1 MVATHLIC
9 DAMYGN
15 QAACVAQASDW
26 GNNQQFMDTPFPT
39 LSIDLLDALPQAGA
53 TLAPAP
59 PAAISAP
66 SVTAPALAAAA
77 QQVAATPMVA
87 VPSASMPA
95 AERPVVPGT
104 GLREALA
111 LALELAP
118 QVIDNLVGRALLG
131 MDRQSTAHP
140 DAAQRSLLDSSAVA
154 MDANRRRWSKQ
165 FTALLRVAFAHP
177 PAADAAL
184 PKADVRICASEMA
197 QLDSLVLAA
206 GSKRGNP
213 LGPASY
219 VRAMFELISRSEARQ
234 EQRQVWS
241 HFLLGAL
248 GTQLAWAYLQMGA
261 SLRTPGSR
269 DVPKGA
275 DAKEFAEY
283 ADYVY
288 GLGGKAPPDL
298 PAPPMPKPEV
308 TPEMRALAQEAQRTV
323 KKLRGVLGMP
333 EPEPVA
339 EGDDEMA
346 LMMQDIEE
354 SERLMIEVSKRGL
367 QIPTDETPAEV
378 GDKLT
383 RQIERLIDDY
393 RNVTTSALARVPTP
407 LRDALE
413 KLQQPLERLAAVD
426 ASLVSK
432 SDHAVRILLDA
443 IAKRSLLFA
452 NETTE
457 GFSSFFTPVQKM
469 LEAVSQVAQPSAK
482 VYEQALVRLQPLW
495 AQQDEELK
503 KLDQLKER
511 SLAQMEVRK
520 QLASRLAFELVSRRD
535 ASDAPVP
542 VKQFLMGPWA
552 QVLARAQLHPQ
563 HAQDEQRYEYTVAL
577 LLWSVSARR
586 AGSHKARLVE
596 LSTEL
601 MQALRVGL
609 ASVEHPQGNIDAFLQ
624 ELRKLHEAVMSS
636 DIEDDAD
643 DTYPPDQP
651 TSADISD
658 MMMLSASPST
668 PPPPPAPPSYQS
680 DLNLL

>member
-1 MVATHLIC
+1 
-9 DAMYGN
+9 
-15 QAACVAQASDW
+15 
-26 GNNQQFMDTPFPT
+26 MDTPFPT
-39 LSIDLLDALPQAGA
+39 LSTDLLDSLPQAGA
-53 TLAPAP
+53 APAP
-59 PAAISAP
+59 ATPA
-66 SVTAPALAAAA
+66 APALAAPA
-77 QQVAATPMVA
+77 QPITPIASHVA
-87 VPSASMPA
+87 
-95 AERPVVPGT
+95 PGT

-118 QVIDNLVGRALLG
+118 QVMDNLVGRALLG

-154 MDANRRRWSKQ
+154 MDAHRRRWSKQ
-165 FTALLRVAFAHP
+165 FMALLRIAFAHP

-184 PKADVRICASEMA
+184 PKADVRVCASEMA

-219 VRAMFELISRSEARQ
+219 VRAMFELISRSEARP
-234 EQRQVWS
+234 EQRQVWA

-248 GTQLAWAYLQMGA
+248 GTQLAWAYLQLAA

-275 DAKEFAEY
+275 DGQEFAEY

-288 GLGGKAPPDL
+288 GLGGTAPPDM
-298 PAPPMPKPEV
+298 PAPPIPKVEI
-308 TPEMRALAQEAQRTV
+308 TPEMRALANEARRTV
-323 KKLRGVLGMP
+323 KQLRGVLGMP

-346 LMMQDIEE
+346 RMMQDIEE

-367 QIPTDETPAEV
+367 QIPTAETEAETV
-378 GDKLT
+378 NKLT

-393 RNVTTSALARVPTP
+393 RNVTTSGLARVPTP
-407 LRDALE
+407 VRDALE

-426 ASLVSK
+426 ASLLAK
-432 SDHAVRILLDA
+432 PDHAVRILLDA
-443 IAKRSLLFA
+443 VAKRSLLFA
-452 NETTE
+452 NEAAE
-457 GFSSFFTPVQKM
+457 GFTSFFTPVQKM

-495 AQQDEELK
+495 LQQDEELK

-511 SLAQMEVRK
+511 SLAQQEVRK

-535 ASDAPVP
+535 AGDAPVP

-563 HAQDEQRYEYTVAL
+563 HPQDEQRYDYTVAL

-586 AGSHKARLVE
+586 AGSHKERLVE
-596 LSTEL
+596 LSPDL
-601 MQALRVGL
+601 IQALRVGL
-609 ASVEHPQGNIDAFLQ
+609 ASVEQPQGNIDAFLQ

-643 DTYPPDQP
+643 DTYPPNPP

-658 MMMLSASPST
+658 MMMLSASPRT
-668 PPPPPAPPSYQS
+668 PPPPPPAPPSYQS